1 MYSDNIKPSLKFII
15 FYFMYTAQRMAHSFF
30 SSPFNEVCTCT
41 RWVYLLHII
50 VIIIMYENA
59 RSTFGLVG
67 AYLELELVEGR
78 GRNSH
83 TILIDRIERESPFV
97 LNFCL

>member
-1 MYSDNIKPSLKFII
+1 
-15 FYFMYTAQRMAHSFF
+15 
-30 SSPFNEVCTCT
+30 
-41 RWVYLLHII
+41 
-50 VIIIMYENA
+50 MYENA